1 MRKATSSLPVA
12 LVTGASQGLGAYLA
26 WELSRDGFA
35 VLVHYR
41 RQRNKAL
48 RLVKQIQTEE
58 GQAHALRADLADAE
72 EVDRLFA
79 QLHQRFGRLDLLIN
93 NAGTYRPT
101 PLLRTS
107 PADWQSGLESTATAT
122 FHTIR
127 ASLSHYPRTGGQ
139 IINLG
144 DSACERLSARKM
156 APGYHLGKIGVLL
169 LTRSLAPEL
178 IRKKITVNCISPG
191 YLENSIQLPKSPS
204 LPGGRPVSFSEVF
217 SAVRYLISP
226 EARQVTGTNL
236 ILSGGWNL

>member
-1 MRKATSSLPVA
+1 MRKATSHWPVA
-12 LVTGASQGLGAYLA
+12 LITGASQGLGAFLA
-26 WELSRDGFA
+26 LELARDGFA

-41 RQRNKAL
+41 RRREKAL
-48 RLVKQIQTEE
+48 RLVKRIRAE
-58 GQAHALRADLADAE
+58 GGLAHALGADLADAE
-72 EVDRLFA
+72 QVDRLFA
-79 QLHQRFGRLDLLIN
+79 HLHQQFGRLDLLIN

-107 PADWQSGLESTATAT
+107 PSDWKSGMESTATAT

-127 ASLSHYPRTGGQ
+127 ASLPHYPRTGGR

-178 IRKKITVNCISPG
+178 IRKRITVNCISPG
-191 YLENSIQLPKSPS
+191 YLENSIQLPKSSS

-217 SAVRYLISP
+217 SSVRYLISA
-226 EARQVTGTNL
+226 EASQVTGTNL

>member
-1 MRKATSSLPVA
+1 MKNSPTQAPLA
-12 LVTGASQGLGAYLA
+12 LITGASQGLGAHLA
-26 WELSRDGFA
+26 QELALDGFR

-41 RQRNKAL
+41 RNRAGAL
-48 RLVKQIQTEE
+48 RIVSRIRSLGGSAEI
-58 GQAHALRADLADAE
+58 LRADLARAE
-72 EVDRLFA
+72 EVDRLSA
-79 QLHQRFGRLDLLIN
+79 HLRKKFGRLDLLIN

-101 PLLRTS
+101 RLLRTS
-107 PADWQSGLESTATAT
+107 PVDWQKGLESTATAT

-127 ASLSHYPRTGGQ
+127 GALPLFPRSGGR

-144 DSACERLSARKM
+144 DSACDRLSARKM

-191 YLENSIQLPKSPS
+191 YLENSIQLPKPSS
-204 LPGGRPVSFSEVF
+204 LPGGRAVSFDEVLA
-217 SAVRYLISP
+217 AVRYLISP
-226 EARQVTGTNL
+226 EASQVTGTNL

>member
-1 MRKATSSLPVA
+1 MSKASSPLPVA
-12 LVTGASQGLGAYLA
+12 LVTGASQGLGAFLA
-26 WELSRDGFA
+26 LELSRDGFA

-41 RQRNKAL
+41 RRREKAL
-48 RLVKQIQTEE
+48 HLVNRIRSE
-58 GQAHALRADLADAE
+58 GGRAHAQRADLAKAD
-72 EVDRLFA
+72 EVDRLLA
-79 QLHQRFGRLDLLIN
+79 HLRQKYGRLDLLIN

-127 ASLSHYPRTGGQ
+127 AAIPHFSRTGGR

-178 IRKKITVNCISPG
+178 IRKKITVNCVSPG
-191 YLENSIQLPKSPS
+191 YLENSIQLPKSSS
-204 LPGGRPVSFSEVF
+204 LPGGRPVSFSEVY

-226 EARQVTGTNL
+226 EASQVTGTNL